1 MLHALQPAQLRRM
14 NMPQLKL
21 VAEHCERALL
31 SGTSTHQDMMTLIEV
46 EKELLRR
53 ERIDTRQQLL
63 EARKTLVGQAPAS
76 QASISQPSVTSSAIL
91 APAEIDVVALHP
103 VQKTSE
109 TLENQERLELLPVAP
124 NRY

>member
-14 NMPQLKL
+14 DMSQLKL

-53 ERIDTRQQLL
+53 ERIDTKQQLM
-63 EARKTLVGQAPAS
+63 EARKTFVEQAPS
-76 QASISQPSVTSSAIL
+76 RLPSVTSSAIL
-91 APAEIDVVALHP
+91 APAETDMMALHP
-103 VQKTSE
+103 VQEPTE
-109 TLENQERLELLPVAP
+109 PLENQGKLELLPVAP

>member
-14 NMPQLKL
+14 DMSQLKL

-53 ERIDTRQQLL
+53 ERIDTRQMI
-63 EARKTLVGQAPAS
+63 EARRTAVERAVAS
-76 QASISQPSVTSSAIL
+76 LPSVTSSAIL
-91 APAEIDVVALHP
+91 APAEVEAAPYVVLHP
-103 VQKTSE
+103 IEESAESYEEQGG
-109 TLENQERLELLPVAP
+109 LELLPVAP

>member
-14 NMPQLKL
+14 EKNQLKT
-21 VAEHCERALL
+21 VAEHCEKALL

-53 ERIDTRQQLL
+53 ERIDTRQMI
-63 EARKTLVGQAPAS
+63 EARRTAVEQVAPS
-76 QASISQPSVTSSAIL
+76 LPSVTSSAIL
-91 APAEIDVVALHP
+91 APAETDVVTFHP
-103 VQKTSE
+103 VQE
-109 TLENQERLELLPVAP
+109 TPEPLEEEKLELLPVAP

>member
-1 MLHALQPAQLRRM
+1 MERQ
-14 NMPQLKL
+14 QLKL

-53 ERIDTRQQLL
+53 ERIDTKQQLM
-63 EARKTLVGQAPAS
+63 EARKTLIEQAPPS
-76 QASISQPSVTSSAIL
+76 LPSVTSSAIL
-91 APAEIDVVALHP
+91 APADVEGVAPQPPAWP
-103 VQKTSE
+103 VKQIASPFE
-109 TLENQERLELLPVAP
+109 EQGSLELLPVAP

>member
-63 EARKTLVGQAPAS
+63 EARKTLIGQAPA
-76 QASISQPSVTSSAIL
+76 SQPSVTSSAIL

>member
-14 NMPQLKL
+14 DMSQLKL

-53 ERIDTRQQLL
+53 ERIDTRQMI
-63 EARKTLVGQAPAS
+63 EARRTAVEQTPPS
-76 QASISQPSVTSSAIL
+76 FPSVTSSAIL
-91 APAEIDVVALHP
+91 APAETDVIALHP
-103 VQKTSE
+103 VRE
-109 TLENQERLELLPVAP
+109 TAEPYEEQERLELLPVAP

>member
-14 NMPQLKL
+14 DMPQLKL

-53 ERIDTRQQLL
+53 ERIDTRQMI
-63 EARKTLVGQAPAS
+63 EARRTAVEQTVANF
-76 QASISQPSVTSSAIL
+76 PSVTSSAIL
-91 APAEIDVVALHP
+91 APAEVDVVALHP
-103 VQKTSE
+103 VQE
-109 TLENQERLELLPVAP
+109 IAEPLEEQGKIELLPVAP